1 MEKKSEEN
9 KIETPIKE
17 EEKEEIYLIPEK
29 GSDGTPTG
37 RTIVYKRGE
46 LGERWRLMKKAA
58 ETDQERLDI
67 ADTELRALK
76 REQVIYNKEKK
87 AFMDDYGNT
96 YQQGKEVNDKNHY
109 VRAKAAVILNENKI
123 TIPNYI
129 DKFMFSKSRDWKEE
143 PIDENKIDWVSALS
157 QDEIERQL
165 QKKQNAKK
173 ALTQIKKVEK
183 TLEKEIKLNNEIYP
197 PLTRAQEIRSYV
209 ESLPQPSIEQI
220 IKNRTRLINRYSG
233 IGSLNFK
240 EPEFEIQQPSKLKS
254 TGLNYLSRLD
264 DKE

>member
-17 EEKEEIYLIPEK
+17 EEKEEIYIIPEK
-29 GSDGTPTG
+29 GSEGTPTG

-46 LGERWRLMKKAA
+46 LSERWQLLKKAA
-58 ETDQERLDI
+58 ETPEERLEI
-67 ADTELRALK
+67 ADTELRTLK

-96 YQQGKEVNDKNHY
+96 YQQGKEVNDKNNY

-143 PIDENKIDWVSALS
+143 PIDETKNDWATALT

-165 QKKQNAKK
+165 QKKQNAQK

-183 TLEKEIKLNNEIYP
+183 TQEKEIKISNEIYP
-197 PLTRAQEIRSYV
+197 SLTRTQEIKSYV

-220 IKNRTRLINRYSG
+220 IKNRTALINRYSG

-240 EPEFEIQQPSKLKS
+240 EPEFEIQRPLKPKS
-254 TGLNYLSRLD
+254 TGLNYLSGLD
-264 DKE
+264 DEE